1 MKPPA
6 RDIAIDA
13 LEDLWR
19 NCKPS
24 DTSRSI
30 PSANV
35 YLSDDDAKAP
45 TAKHL
50 AKWRPQVL
58 ASEGKLNPVPA
69 LNNQQQAEDS
79 KPAPSSAP
87 SAPSKHSPAI
97 KNESE
102 QMKNNQAGQAVAA
115 AG

>member
-19 NCKPS
+19 NCESSDIGPS
-24 DTSRSI
+24 T
-30 PSANV
+30 PFANV
-35 YLSDDDAKAP
+35 YLSDDDGKAP

-58 ASEGKLNPVPA
+58 ASE
-69 LNNQQQAEDS
+69 S
-79 KPAPSSAP
+79 KPSLAPAPNGMEHPEESNPTLSSAP
-87 SAPSKHSPAI
+87 SPAV
-97 KNESE
+97 KSEGE
-102 QMKNNQAGQAVAA
+102 QMNANQAGQAVAA

>member
-19 NCKPS
+19 NCKSS
-24 DTSRSI
+24 DTG
-30 PSANV
+30 PSTPFADV
-35 YLSDDDAKAP
+35 CLSDDDAKAP
-45 TAKHL
+45 TAKLL

-58 ASEGKLNPVPA
+58 ASESKPSLAPA
-69 LNNQQQAEDS
+69 PNGIEHPEDS
-79 KPAPSSAP
+79 HPTLSSAP
-87 SAPSKHSPAI
+87 PPAV
-97 KNESE
+97 KSEGE
-102 QMKNNQAGQAVAA
+102 QMKNDQAGQAVAA

>member
-19 NCKPS
+19 NCKSS
-24 DTSRSI
+24 DTG
-30 PSANV
+30 PSTLSVND

-58 ASEGKLNPVPA
+58 ASESKANPVPA
-69 LNNQQQAEDS
+69 PNGLPHPDS
-79 KPAPSSAP
+79 NPTSSSAP
-87 SAPSKHSPAI
+87 SPPSPAV
-97 KNESE
+97 KAEDE
-102 QMKNNQAGQAVAA
+102 QMKKNQVGQAVAA